1 MSPLHEAA
9 FTGNTP
15 VVKEWVARKRGL
27 DQTWDEPNRGLEGN
41 YARLTGLTPLMMA
54 ARGGQLEAARLLV
67 EGGANLYAQA
77 NTQLPGEP
85 LTAFDFAVRVGHIAL
100 ADYLWRKSDGLRL
113 GAQLSRYIGEA
124 CSRSCDD
131 KAGGDA
137 RTNMALFL
145 MGIAPEAALGK
156 GIGEAACYAA
166 RPLDTLAF
174 IEKHLGRLPR
184 NTLHCMAFQT
194 QASHRPLTE
203 RMAVVS
209 WLIDHGADVND
220 RSFTW
225 TPLIG
230 AAVTQPPEMAA
241 LLLQRGADPN
251 LRNDAGLTPIGAAA
265 DKCIRGINPPDSAP
279 PALEAQLAVVELLA
293 KASDPAVY
301 ASPEARS
308 KLGILNNCCARR
320 PQAGAQRRICEAF
333 GI

>member
-1 MSPLHEAA
+1 MAPPILPMPAMPIFISWSLPWRAAWLALGAILLGCSIGCSSAMSPLHEAA

-85 LTAFDFAVRVGHIAL
+85 LT
-100 ADYLWRKSDGLRL
+100 
-113 GAQLSRYIGEA
+113 
-124 CSRSCDD
+124 
-131 KAGGDA
+131 
-137 RTNMALFL
+137 
-145 MGIAPEAALGK
+145 
-156 GIGEAACYAA
+156 
-166 RPLDTLAF
+166 
-174 IEKHLGRLPR
+174 
-184 NTLHCMAFQT
+184 
-194 QASHRPLTE
+194 E

-209 WLIDHGADVND
+209 WLIDHGAAVTD